1 MAGKAKLS
9 ENLARPG
16 ISRIVAFIT
25 LILFFKYKLKMHLQ
39 KLNLTKGKFLWLQ
52 TDRIMNR

>member
-1 MAGKAKLS
+1 MAGKTKLS

-16 ISRIVAFIT
+16 ISRIVEFIT
-25 LILFFKYKLKMHLQ
+25 LILFFRYKLKMHLQ